1 MNLDGVVMT
10 IDDLHPYHCAWGI
23 HRWFHEHGLDFR
35 DFLDNGIPAKQLYD
49 TGDAFAIRL
58 VERKV
63 NGRQE

>member
-1 MNLDGVVMT
+1 MKLDDVVMT
-10 IDDLHPYHCAWGI
+10 VDDLHPYHCAWGI
-23 HRWFHEHGLDFR
+23 RRWFNEHGLDLR